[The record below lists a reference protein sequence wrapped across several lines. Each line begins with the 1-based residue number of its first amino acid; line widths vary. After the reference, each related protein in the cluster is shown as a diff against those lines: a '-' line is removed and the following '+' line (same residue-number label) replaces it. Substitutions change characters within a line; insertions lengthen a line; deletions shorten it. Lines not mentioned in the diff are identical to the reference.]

1 MASQEQ
7 LKAYRFRLKLTGEQ
21 ERLCEQTDGCT
32 RFVWNWF
39 LGQRESWYC
48 AASEVPAA
56 LRDDT
61 VVPNSYEAQANQI
74 RHLKAFYPWLGEA
87 PYHCLQQ
94 ALKDLH
100 RAYQNFFEGRA
111 AYPCYRRKGRDGGSF
126 RFPDPKAI
134 RRENN
139 TLKLPKLGVVELVNS
154 FRRIRG
160 EIRSVTVSR
169 RGKHWY
175 ASVLYRRERKLP
187 MPSTGPAVGI
197 DLGVA
202 NVVSLSTGERVKPCS
217 FTKLERAKRKQ
228 QRILARR
235 RKGSA
240 NWKKTKT
247 RLGRIHIR
255 IGDKRN
261 DFLHKLSTAISKNHA
276 QVVVENLQV
285 GNMTKS
291 AKGTPEDPGVN
302 VKAKAGLNR
311 SILEQGWG
319 EFVRQLNYKTQW
331 RGGVLV
337 KVDHRYTSQRC
348 SCCGHIA
355 PENRPSQAVF
365 RCVRCGHSEHA
376 DTNAAKNILARA
388 TSSGLTAV
396 GLTVTACESNRI
408 GGRKQ
413 ERAKRKLSGQSERIS
428 HAA

>member
-1 MASQEQ
+1 MIVN
-7 LKAYRFRLKLTGEQ
+7 KAYRFRIEANCTQREQ
-21 ERLCEQTDGCT
+21 LERYAGCT

-39 LGQRESWYC
+39 LEQRKQHY
-48 AASEVPAA
+48 AASGKGASW
-56 LRDDT
+56 LDQD
-61 VVPNSYEAQANQI
+61 AQLK
-74 RHLKAFYPWLGEA
+74 HLKAFYPFLSDC
-87 PYHCLQQ
+87 PSQSLQQ
-94 ALKDLH
+94 TLRDLDK
-100 RAYQNFFEGRA
+100 AFQSFFKGA
-111 AYPCYRRKGRDGGSF
+111 GYPRFKKKGEHDSM
-126 RFPDPKAI
+126 RFPQGFSLCGDHL
-134 RRENN
+134 R
-139 TLKLPKLGVVELVNS
+139 LPK
-154 FRRIRG
+154 IG
-160 EIRSVTVSR
+160 EVKLRLSRKVHGTIKNVTVSR
-169 RGKHWY
+169 RGKHWF
-175 ASVLYRRERKLP
+175 ASLCCEVVEHLA
-187 MPSTGPAVGI
+187 PSTGPAVGI

-240 NWKKTKT
+240 NWKKAKAK
-247 RLGRIHIR
+247 LGRVHER

-319 EFVRQLNYKTQW
+319 EFVRQLDYKTQW
-331 RGGVLV
+331 RGGALV
-337 KVDHRYTSQRC
+337 KVDPRHTSQRC
-348 SCCGHIA
+348 SCCGHTA
-355 PENRPSQAVF
+355 SENRLSQSVF
-365 RCVRCGHSEHA
+365 HCVQCGHSEHA
-376 DTNAAKNILARA
+376 DTNAAKNILACA
-388 TSSGLTAV
+388 TSSGLLAV

-413 ERAKRKLSGQSERIS
+413 ERAKRKLPVQGERIS